1 VLAHINYHQQSEDSL
16 TASVKYS
23 YRGMRFNTAT
33 SVATGLLVFDGTG
46 GWRDRDGLD
55 VIAWS
60 VSIATGTILDLLL

>member
-1 VLAHINYHQQSEDSL
+1 
-16 TASVKYS
+16 
-23 YRGMRFNTAT
+23 MRFNIAT
-33 SVATGLLVFDGTG
+33 LVAARLLVFDGSG